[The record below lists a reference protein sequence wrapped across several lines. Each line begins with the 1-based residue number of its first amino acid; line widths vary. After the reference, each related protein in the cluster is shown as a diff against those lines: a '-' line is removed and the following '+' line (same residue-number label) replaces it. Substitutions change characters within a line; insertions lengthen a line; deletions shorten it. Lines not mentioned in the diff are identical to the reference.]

1 MNFDEQRKYIHELA
15 NSLSIV
21 EGSVARVL
29 ALLVKNHPDLAD
41 EINRLKKADEYT
53 QKSITALRALREH
66 VAKQIVQNE
75 S

>member
-1 MNFDEQRKYIHELA
+1 MNFDEHRKYIHELA

-21 EGSVARVL
+21 EGSVARAL
-29 ALLVKNHPDLAD
+29 GLLVKNHPDLED

-53 QKSITALRALREH
+53 KKSITALRSLREH
-66 VAKQIVQNE
+66 VINQIKQNE

>member
-29 ALLVKNHPDLAD
+29 SLLVKNNPSLED

-53 QKSITALRALREH
+53 KKSITAIRSLRAH
-66 VAKQIVQNE
+66 VANQIKQNE

>member
-1 MNFDEQRKYIHELA
+1 MNFDEHRKYIHELA

-21 EGSVARVL
+21 EGSVSKTL
-29 ALLVKNHPDLAD
+29 GLLVKNHPDLED

-53 QKSITALRALREH
+53 KKSITALRALREH
-66 VAKQIVQNE
+66 VINQIQQNE

>member
-1 MNFDEQRKYIHELA
+1 MNFDEERKYIHELA

-29 ALLVKNHPDLAD
+29 SLLVKNNPSLED

-53 QKSITALRALREH
+53 KKSITAIRSLRAH
-66 VAKQIVQNE
+66 VANQIKQNE

>member
-1 MNFDEQRKYIHELA
+1 MNFDEERKYIHELA

-29 ALLVKNHPDLAD
+29 SLLVKNNPSLED

-53 QKSITALRALREH
+53 KKSITALRSLREH
-66 VAKQIVQNE
+66 VAKQMAHNE